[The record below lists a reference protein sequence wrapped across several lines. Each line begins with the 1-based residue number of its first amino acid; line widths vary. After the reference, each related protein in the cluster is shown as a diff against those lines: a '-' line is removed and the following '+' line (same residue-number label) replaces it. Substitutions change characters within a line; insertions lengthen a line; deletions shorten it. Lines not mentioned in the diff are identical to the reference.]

1 MSTETWKPAAV
12 KMLVQL
18 TPFNERAVR
27 FYYSP
32 NVAELTEKLACHP
45 NRRIA

>member
-1 MSTETWKPAAV
+1 MSPQAWKSAAV

-18 TPFNERAVR
+18 RPFNEQAVR

-32 NVAELTEKLACHP
+32 NVAGLAEKLACHP
-45 NRRIA
+45 NS

>member
-1 MSTETWKPAAV
+1 MSTEAWKPAAV

-18 TPFNERAVR
+18 APFNERAVR

-32 NVAELTEKLACHP
+32 NVEGLAEKLTCHA
-45 NRRIA
+45 NS